1 MAAVLNCPFEAVRI
15 RTVANPDY
23 ARTSVDVLSRIVEE
37 EGVTSLFNAVP
48 IFVVK
53 NVPYAMTKFLVF
65 DLSTEKMY
73 AAFPAAQEELKLS
86 LLVSLIGGILG
97 GTAAAVVSNPAYV
110 QTTSN
115 PSVCV
120 NVFRT
125 PWFSLHINILHLS
138 LSTNRDAV
146 ISEMKRAKSDMGP
159 YQSVDYSS
167 GPKWNTRPFQR
178 ITASNCLLFLNCK
191 SHLCGLRC
199 CPICFGCRSR

>member
-1 MAAVLNCPFEAVRI
+1 VAAVLNCPFEAVRI

-23 ARTSVDVLSRIVEE
+23 GRTSVDVLSRIVEE
-37 EGVTSLFNAVP
+37 EGITSLFNAVP

-110 QTTSN
+110 QTASN
-115 PSVCV
+115 PSLRVGMDSV
-120 NVFRT
+120 HLGSPYT
-125 PWFSLHINILHLS
+125 SLFSIYH
-138 LSTNRDAV
+138 
-146 ISEMKRAKSDMGP
+146 
-159 YQSVDYSS
+159 YQPIGMQSSV
-167 GPKWNTRPFQR
+167 K
-178 ITASNCLLFLNCK
+178 
-191 SHLCGLRC
+191 
-199 CPICFGCRSR
+199 